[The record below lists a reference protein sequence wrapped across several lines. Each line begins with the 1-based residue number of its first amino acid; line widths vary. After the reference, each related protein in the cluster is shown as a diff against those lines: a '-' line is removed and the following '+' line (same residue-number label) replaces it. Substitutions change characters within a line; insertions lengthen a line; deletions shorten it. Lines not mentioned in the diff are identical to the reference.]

1 MDKVEMAGSLVA
13 QSWSIFI
20 DETEKLVKVVKENA
34 DQMASK
40 TLETL
45 GTLFVEK
52 RMNRKMYSEEHT
64 RICNDLHKLQVG
76 QGIGASKEGRSK
88 VYPPPHL
95 RVFLIFSS
103 PKILVP
109 SLTLWNRVTLKD

>member
-76 QGIGASKEGRSK
+76 QGSGASKEGRSI
-88 VYPPPHL
+88 VYPLFFNIYPRL
-95 RVFLIFSS
+95 RSWFH
-103 PKILVP
+103 P
-109 SLTLWNRVTLKD
+109 